1 MFAHPKMNE
10 LCDLVSRKVNGGVL
24 PITAVKQGFTA
35 TLWKAGK
42 RQLFHVYLGE
52 NERKLFVCAPKPLML
67 RSLVNPTFHPTDEA
81 DLNLR
86 GTIFKARQITA
97 TRILLDGSGLAAPS
111 ETLREYVLFTALTI
125 DQPDVLDNVA
135 FILNHLIDAA
145 DDVDT
150 NALGEEDYSSYPP
163 ELDLTTAA
171 YNNNNDHSLQPV
183 LHSGYTTESDN
194 DSDA

>member
-35 TLWKAGK
+35 TLWKGGK

-52 NERKLFVCAPKPLML
+52 NEKKLFVCAPKPLML

-111 ETLREYVLFTALTI
+111 ETLREYVLFTAFTI
-125 DQPDVLDNVA
+125 DQPDVLDKVA
-135 FILNHLIDAA
+135 FILNHLIDIA
-145 DDVDT
+145 DDVD
-150 NALGEEDYSSYPP
+150 NAREEAYYPDV
-163 ELDLTTAA
+163 LDLTTAA
-171 YNNNNDHSLQPV
+171 YNNNDDHSLQPV
-183 LHSGYTTESDN
+183 LHSGYTTESDS